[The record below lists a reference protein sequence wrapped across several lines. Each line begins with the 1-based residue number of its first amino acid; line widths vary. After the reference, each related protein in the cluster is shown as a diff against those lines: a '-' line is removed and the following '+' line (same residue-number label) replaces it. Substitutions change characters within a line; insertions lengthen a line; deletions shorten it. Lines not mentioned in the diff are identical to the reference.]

1 MNLFSDDI
9 QEFVQCFED
18 HKVEY
23 LLVGGIAVILY
34 GYERV
39 TGDVDIWVNRTSE
52 NFSKIEKAF
61 HQFGMPLFGMT
72 LDRFLNTENEVFRF
86 GRRPNAIDIM
96 VHVKGLHFKDCFLLR
111 KRFKDNSLEMNLIHI
126 NHLREAKLH
135 SNRFKDL
142 DDLENLPFG

>member
-1 MNLFSDDI
+1 MNLFSEDI
-9 QEFVQCFED
+9 QEFIQCFED
-18 HKVEY
+18 QEVEY

-39 TGDVDIWVNRTSE
+39 TGDVDIWVNRTE
-52 NFSKIEKAF
+52 DNFLKIEKAF

-72 LDRFLNTENEVFRF
+72 LERFLNTENEVFRF
-86 GRRPNAIDIM
+86 GKRPNAIDLM
-96 VHVKGLHFKDCFLLR
+96 VELKGLKFESCYGLR
-111 KRFKDNSLEMNLIHI
+111 KRFTDNHLEMNVLHI

-142 DDLENLPFG
+142 DDLENLPFA